1 MFMFYVASKLVTA
14 LCNLK
19 EITKIAKNIECY
31 TRIVIKPDCC
41 SHCKKLQLKRKN
53 IFILMNIQS
62 RIIVIIK

>member
-41 SHCKKLQLKRKN
+41 SHCKKTSIKTQCNFKLLNLKKC
-53 IFILMNIQS
+53 S
-62 RIIVIIK
+62 

>member
-41 SHCKKLQLKRKN
+41 SHCKKLQLKRN
-53 IFILMNIQS
+53 AISSYLI
-62 RIIVIIK
+62 